1 MDDLD
6 QLLEEAEVICGRNRA
21 KQTSMEKGLKGKSD
35 VEEDVSRMLEEFDCI
50 DKPPH
55 SSLNNPTSLPKPHVV
70 DVSRKQRLVCWPATM
85 PRCSAVL
92 LCPASSAR
100 GRCSLSSPRACH
112 LLLCLTCNLAVV
124 SFDGIAWLETTDYLF
139 LRNNMPDLHRLKGQ
153 PSKWLHSS
161 YYLSQP
167 VYEVKQD
174 VERMLANV
182 RYLAIYS
189 SYPTCQPFPLVHLQS
204 IVTLLFAVEKHPG
217 PDNYRGGGSGLGLP
231 WTLRVEAATQ
241 TFHKHQK

>member
-1 MDDLD
+1 
-6 QLLEEAEVICGRNRA
+6 
-21 KQTSMEKGLKGKSD
+21 
-35 VEEDVSRMLEEFDCI
+35 MLEEFDCI

-189 SYPTCQPFPLVHLQS
+189 SYPTCQPFPPSSSPKHRNSPICSGETSGPRQLQRRRVWPGS
-204 IVTLLFAVEKHPG
+204 AVDTK
-217 PDNYRGGGSGLGLP
+217 GGGCHPNISQTSEIKELRKTAVRLNSDVCKLCFFLQ
-231 WTLRVEAATQ
+231 WTI
-241 TFHKHQK
+241 